1 MKKINPQVQT
11 AHLEYKKA
19 KLNAKTAK
27 LKLKVAIQE
36 AKMQPKFEYLQSSI
50 QNIKTTQ
57 K

>member
-11 AHLEYKKA
+11 AHLEYKRA

-27 LKLKVAIQE
+27 LTLTVAIQE
-36 AKMQPKFEYLQSSI
+36 AKMQSKLEYLQASI
-50 QNIKTTQ
+50 QNVKATQ